1 MRFLWPGVRG
11 NTQCFITCPRWEK
24 TRKRTST
31 IGITPAT
38 LEIALQH
45 SKSRFNARNRAST
58 LEIALQR
65 SESRPQHSESRV
77 NIGNQGKPRK
87 YGARRLC
94 FPCRV
99 VSTSRADWWHP
110 VRRADSPRPR
120 SDATSAPTA
129 PPQNESEATAG
140 IQAIA
145 NLNAAF
151 SF

>member
-1 MRFLWPGVRG
+1 MNGNKALKNFFRVTERSSEKFALCLILYFVCMR
-11 NTQCFITCPRWEK
+11 
-24 TRKRTST
+24 
-31 IGITPAT
+31 
-38 LEIALQH
+38 
-45 SKSRFNARNRAST
+45 RFFYWL

-151 SF
+151 NF